1 MMKHRVGLS
10 LLAGLGV
17 FLVACG
23 SDDSSGSPCGPDQVE
38 CESSCIPAPDGSL
51 GWVQAKVFDTYGC
64 ASSAACHNGT
74 NPLPAVG
81 FNLSNESES
90 FASLVNVES
99 VQDAPKL
106 RVAPND
112 VNGSYLIN
120 KLTGVGLAPGTQLMP
135 LGAPMPIC
143 DAAIDGVR
151 DWINDGANP

>member
-23 SDDSSGSPCGPDQVE
+23 SDDSSRSPCGPDEVQ

-51 GWVQAKVFDTYGC
+51 GWVQAEVFDTYGC
-64 ASSAACHNGT
+64 ASSSAYHDGT
-74 NPLPAVG
+74 SSLPAVG

-90 FASLVNVES
+90 FDSLVDVES

-112 VNGSYLIN
+112 VDGSYLVN
-120 KLTGVGLAPGTQLMP
+120 KLTGVGLAPNTQLMP
-135 LGAPMPIC
+135 LGRTTPIC

-151 DWINDGANP
+151 AWINDGANP

>member
-1 MMKHRVGLS
+1 
-10 LLAGLGV
+10 
-17 FLVACG
+17 
-23 SDDSSGSPCGPDQVE
+23 
-38 CESSCIPAPDGSL
+38 
-51 GWVQAKVFDTYGC
+51 VFDTYGC
-64 ASSAACHNGT
+64 ASSSACHDGT
-74 NPLPAVG
+74 NTSPAAG
-81 FNLSNESES
+81 FNLSNASES